1 VKDESNAAR
10 SVDSEGI
17 VVPSFDLLH
26 SRDYDKEVSLCA
38 FDLLELSATDVRKQP
53 LVERKEFLADFLAN
67 VKGGIEFNNHVEGS
81 RRARGFRSRCKRGH
95 DGIVA
100 KRKDLPYESG
110 RSKR

>member
-1 VKDESNAAR
+1 VLRFAGAERDRGPQTTAR
-10 SVDSEGI
+10 
-17 VVPSFDLLH
+17 
-26 SRDYDKEVSLCA
+26 RA
-38 FDLLELSATDVRKQP
+38 QEL
-53 LVERKEFLADFLAN
+53 LADFLAN

-81 RRARGFRSRCKRGH
+81 RPARGFRSRCKRGH